1 MGRGEVSW
9 VDIGLLPRHERI
21 VERVLVLEAVLHG
34 IVLEHVL
41 VVRVGRIQRLL
52 LPLGVLHGGLV
63 ELVVRI
69 EGGVCARRLSRLGM
83 GRF

>member
-9 VDIGLLPRHERI
+9 VDIGLLLRHERI

-52 LPLGVLHGGLV
+52 LPLGVLHGGLI

-69 EGGVCARRLSRLGM
+69 EGGVCGRRLSCLGM